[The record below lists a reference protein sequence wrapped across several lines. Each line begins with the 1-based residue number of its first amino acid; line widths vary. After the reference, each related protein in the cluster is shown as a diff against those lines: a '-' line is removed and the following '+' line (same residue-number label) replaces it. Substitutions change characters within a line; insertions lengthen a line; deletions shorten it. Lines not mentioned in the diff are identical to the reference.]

1 MMISNDTDRFTV
13 AIAAIKGGAQVNER
27 VAAYSHEKCS
37 YLKHLRQK
45 ERDYI
50 YEHGKGMCE
59 THSVSGTITNI
70 APT

>member
-1 MMISNDTDRFTV
+1 MIANDTDRFTV

-50 YEHGKGMCE
+50 YEHGKGMYK
-59 THSVSGTITNI
+59 TLLVSGTIANI
-70 APT
+70 IYT

>member
-1 MMISNDTDRFTV
+1 MISNDTDRFTV

-50 YEHGKGMCE
+50 YENGKGMCKALL
-59 THSVSGTITNI
+59 VSGTIANI
-70 APT
+70 IST